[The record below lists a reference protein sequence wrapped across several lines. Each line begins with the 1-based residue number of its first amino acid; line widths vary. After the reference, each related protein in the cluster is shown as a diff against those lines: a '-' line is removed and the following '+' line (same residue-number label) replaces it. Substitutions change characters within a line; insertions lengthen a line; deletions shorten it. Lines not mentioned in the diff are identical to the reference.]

1 MKSRIEGFYRGTYR
15 HPGTSKTLDEMWKW
29 NDSHLEGIHGYL
41 TWWFPTRKQAVSAD
55 WEPITDD
62 EIRLFKEDPELR
74 KRLLKSFYR
83 ILRFYGMEVDAT
95 SPTLRI
101 RRSENFEKRKGIWVT
116 SGNHNFRRISRILQ
130 SLVLLGFRDAANM
143 FLEALM
149 DVFYENRNVIGPTTY
164 DFWTLSVSDSKY
176 WNGTS

>member
-1 MKSRIEGFYRGTYR
+1 
-15 HPGTSKTLDEMWKW
+15 MWAW
-29 NDSHLEGIHGYL
+29 DDSHLESIHGYL

-83 ILRFYGMEVDAT
+83 ILRFYGLEIDAA

-101 RRSENFEKRKGIWVT
+101 RRAGNYEERTAAWVT
-116 SGNHNFRRISRILQ
+116 PGNHNFRRISRILQ
-130 SLVLLGFRDAANM
+130 SLVLLGFRDAATL

-149 DVFYENRNVIGPTTY
+149 EVFYENRNVIGAETCG
-164 DFWTLSVSDSKY
+164 FWTLSVSDPKH
-176 WNGTS
+176 WNGTA